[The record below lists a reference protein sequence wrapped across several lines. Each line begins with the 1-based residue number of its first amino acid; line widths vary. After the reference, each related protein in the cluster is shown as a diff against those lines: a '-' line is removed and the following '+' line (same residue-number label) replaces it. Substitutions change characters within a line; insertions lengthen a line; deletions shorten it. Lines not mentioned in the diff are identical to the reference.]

1 MNGVIFRLDKKT
13 AEWLAQFD
21 LTEQERS
28 LVVKKIWEM
37 TFSESERIHIIETIQ
52 KNTIKVA

>member
-1 MNGVIFRLDKKT
+1 MENCIFRLSKET
-13 AEWLAQFD
+13 AERLAQFD

-52 KNTIKVA
+52 RNTIKVA